1 MSQRPQPPRRLRV
14 FFVRH
19 GETHENVAGVI
30 QGQLDTPL
38 NPFGRLQ
45 ASTTANH
52 LSSIRFDRIITSP
65 LQRAR
70 DTAQAILSKQPNAA
84 NLQLEQD
91 ERIKERGFGVLEGKP
106 YMGGKKKRESIEGI
120 EQASELQERLAGFW
134 NELVTLNVPENHE
147 ELSPSEQ
154 DRRNL
159 KKDDEY
165 TILLVSHGAAISALF
180 YEVLLWGHYIQL
192 PPDIQPSRFANCSIT
207 EVLVPVIP
215 DRRVSSPSV
224 TLPGDPLCKTDW
236 TVKPP
241 HLKLGQINDK
251 VGSAERSMYN
261 VLRGPDGQIVL
272 QDLGFGKG
280 IGYVVQMAD
289 TKHLLDMPQFTEE
302 LNPEQRQTP
311 KVNVDELVGK

>member
-1 MSQRPQPPRRLRV
+1 MSQLPRPPRRLRV

-45 ASTTANH
+45 ASTTADH
-52 LSSIRFDRIITSP
+52 LSSICFDRVITSP

-70 DTAQAILSKQPNAA
+70 DTAQAILSKQSNAA
-84 NLQLEQD
+84 SILLEQD
-91 ERIKERGFGVLEGKP
+91 DRIKERGFGVLEGKP
-106 YMGGKKKRESIEGI
+106 YMGAKKKRESIEGI
-120 EQASELQERLAGFW
+120 EQSSELQERLAGFW
-134 NELVTLNVPENHE
+134 NELVTLNVPENYE
-147 ELSPSEQ
+147 EHSPSEQ
-154 DRRNL
+154 DRQDL
-159 KKDDEY
+159 KKEDEY

-215 DRRVSSPSV
+215 DRRAPSPSI
-224 TLPGDPLCKTDW
+224 TLPGDPLCKTEW

-241 HLKLGQINDK
+241 HLKTVDNNEK
-251 VGSAERSMYN
+251 VESANGSTKN
-261 VLRGPDGQIVL
+261 VLRGPDGQAVL

-311 KVNVDELVGK
+311 KINVDELVGK